1 MRIKTVEMYTLNIPF
16 YCDRVSK
23 HMHRALTHSERVYVY
38 RTELDNGIIG
48 YGIGVRLFISGF
60 GVISLDIGFNPY
72 GSWFIHPS
80 D

>member
-38 RTELDNGIIG
+38 RTELENGIVG
-48 YGIGVRLFISGF
+48 YGENL
-60 GVISLDIGFNPY
+60 
-72 GSWFIHPS
+72 S
-80 D
+80 DESSNIAVSYTHLTLPTNREV